1 MDRGSAA
8 EPAMQPAATIT
19 DTDWRN
25 VDGREQ
31 DGAARE
37 DRTLDLTLTKGV
49 LYH

>member
-1 MDRGSAA
+1 VAKALKR
-8 EPAMQPAATIT
+8 
-19 DTDWRN
+19 
-25 VDGREQ
+25 